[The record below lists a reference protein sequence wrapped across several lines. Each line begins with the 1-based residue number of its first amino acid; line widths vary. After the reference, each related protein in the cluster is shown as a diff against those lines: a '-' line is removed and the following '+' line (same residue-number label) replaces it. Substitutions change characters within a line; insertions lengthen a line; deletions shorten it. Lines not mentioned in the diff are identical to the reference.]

1 MNMREHEIYE
11 KAKSAALIAAKE
23 ENAKL
28 GIELYIGLDCGFALI
43 TIIPARGRFVNYL
56 KSINVGDTDKY
67 NGGYKIWYSEFSIG
81 TQSISVHEKAA
92 YAFAKVLND
101 NGIKAFCS
109 SRLD

>member
-1 MNMREHEIYE
+1 
-11 KAKSAALIAAKE
+11 
-23 ENAKL
+23 
-28 GIELYIGLDCGFALI
+28 
-43 TIIPARGRFVNYL
+43 
-56 KSINVGDTDKY
+56 VGDTDKY

-101 NGIKAFCS
+101 NGIKAFCG